1 MRQANMNRI
10 TKYIEALIFA
20 AAQPISIE
28 EIKAVLE
35 EALGQTFLIPFIEEQ
50 VNEIIESYDNADSP
64 FQIQQINGGYIYLS
78 KPEYQDLITVYL
90 KQADRKKLTNAALE
104 TLAIIAYKQPV
115 TKLEIEQIRGV
126 NSDYL
131 LQKLLDKEL
140 ISICGRSDAPGR
152 PLLYGTSDKFMNYFG
167 LKSISELPKLR
178 DLKEVEN
185 TIGVGD
191 PGLEN

>member
-1 MRQANMNRI
+1 MNRI

-28 EIKAVLE
+28 EIKSVLE

-50 VNEIIESYDNADSP
+50 INEIIERYEKADSP
-64 FQIQQINGGYIYLS
+64 FQIQQINEGYIYLS

-90 KQADRKKLTNAALE
+90 KQADRKKLSNAALE

-185 TIGVGD
+185 TIGIGD